1 VSLSI
6 FYTAN
11 IRGDLALLPPLYTFL
26 KSLREDLARFSP
38 EDEAEVMICAVQ
50 PPPARTLLLD
60 LGDSCAADVWHCTA
74 TAGRSTLIALDA
86 MGYHA
91 ANVSGL
97 LSPES
102 RAKLAENA
110 LGMALVDA
118 EHPRE
123 LEGVILSTI
132 SPNVRQ
138 SADTLAGLSK
148 LHISLTADTTT
159 RLVGHV
165 LYLAQVE
172 AGQIGTAYI
181 GGTDSAPQLLADAV
195 FDLPANTPPD
205 PTISGTVDFV
215 TNEARFFAKRQGG

>member
-26 KSLREDLARFSP
+26 KSLREDLARFAP
-38 EDEAEVMICAVQ
+38 EDEGEVMLCAVQ
-50 PPPARTLLLD
+50 PPPARILLLD
-60 LGDSCAADVWHCTA
+60 LGDSCAPDVWHCAA
-74 TAGRSTLIALDA
+74 TGGRSTLIALDA

-91 ANVSGL
+91 ANVTGL
-97 LSPES
+97 LSVES
-102 RAKLAENA
+102 RARLADNLME
-110 LGMALVDA
+110 MALVDA
-118 EHPRE
+118 EHPWE
-123 LEGVILSTI
+123 DGNLIFSTVP
-132 SPNVRQ
+132 SYVRP
-138 SADTLAGLSK
+138 SADVLAGLTR
-148 LHISLTADTTT
+148 LHISLAADTTT
-159 RLVGHV
+159 RLVGHL

-181 GGTDSAPQLLADAV
+181 GGTDSEPQLLADAI

-215 TNEARFFAKRQGG
+215 TNEARFFARKQQD

>member
-1 VSLSI
+1 MSLSI

-26 KSLREDLARFSP
+26 KSLREDLAHFAP
-38 EDEAEVMICAVQ
+38 EDEGEVMLCAVQ

-60 LGDSCAADVWHCTA
+60 LGDSCAPDVWHCTA

-97 LSPES
+97 LSLES
-102 RAKLAENA
+102 RAKLAEN
-110 LGMALVDA
+110 LMGMALVDS
-118 EHPRE
+118 EHPGE
-123 LEGVILSTI
+123 VEGVLFTTLSP
-132 SPNVRQ
+132 SVRP
-138 SADTLAGLSK
+138 SAESFGPQARLQ
-148 LHISLTADTTT
+148 ISLSPDATT
-159 RLVGHV
+159 RLTGHT
-165 LYLAQVE
+165 LYLARVE

-181 GGTDSAPQLLADAV
+181 GGTDSDPQLLADAT

>member
-1 VSLSI
+1 MSLSI

-11 IRGDLALLPPLYTFL
+11 IRGDLALLPPLFTFL
-26 KSLREDLARFSP
+26 KSLRNDLARFAP
-38 EDEAEVMICAVQ
+38 EDEDEVMLCMVQ
-50 PPPARTLLLD
+50 PPPARILLLD
-60 LGDSCAADVWHCTA
+60 LGDSCAAEVWHCAA
-74 TAGRSTLIALDA
+74 TGGRSTLVALNA

-91 ANVSGL
+91 ANVSGI

-102 RAKLAENA
+102 RARLAENMME
-110 LGMALVDA
+110 MALVDVDYPW
-118 EHPRE
+118 EDQ
-123 LEGVILSTI
+123 GVVLSI
-132 SPNVRQ
+132 FPPSLRP

-159 RLVGHV
+159 RLVGHL
-165 LYLAQVE
+165 LYLARVE

-181 GGTDSAPQLLADAV
+181 GGTDSEPQLLADAI

-215 TNEARFFAKRQGG
+215 TSEARFFAKRQGG